1 MTGIEP
7 SPAACRTARARG
19 VDAREGTLGD
29 VTLESGAYDAAIFR
43 HSLEHTDDVPRDLM
57 AAPKRFDPAVSCWS
71 PFRTSRAGSD
81 AASVTAGIT
90 STFPATA
97 FISRRGVCAPRS
109 SARGRRSSRCRPRR
123 AR

>member
-43 HSLEHTDDVPRDLM
+43 HSLEHTDDVRP
-57 AAPKRFDPAVSCWS
+57 
-71 PFRTSRAGSD
+71 GSD
-81 AASVTAGIT
+81 GGRQSAST
-90 STFPATA
+90 
-97 FISRRGVCAPRS
+97 
-109 SARGRRSSRCRPRR
+109 RRSPAGHRSELRVLAATPLR
-123 AR
+123 